1 MTSALI
7 SYFYSRY
14 GIDISNNPKTVEA
27 KVLPL
32 PRVFFGRQEV
42 RVGNGSWNL
51 LNVKF
56 TRPADLVAFAVAD
69 FSGRRTGSNFISE
82 FLPVAR
88 KHGMTTPLED
98 NLNLANIVQELQVSV
113 EESRVT
119 RGGLTVDT
127 MEDTVNNAI
136 EKAHFYFAGPYLR

>member
-32 PRVFFGRQEV
+32 PKVYFGRQEV
-42 RVGNGSWNL
+42 NVGNGSWNL
-51 LNVKF
+51 LNVNF
-56 TRPADLVAFAVAD
+56 TKPADLVAFAVAD
-69 FSGRRTGSNFISE
+69 FSGRRAGSNFISE

-88 KHGMTTPLED
+88 RHGMTTPLED
-98 NLNLANIVQELQVSV
+98 NLNLANIV
-113 EESRVT
+113 EESRVS
-119 RGGLTVDT
+119 RGGLTVNT

-136 EKAHFYFAGPYLR
+136 KKAHFYFAGSYLR

>member
-1 MTSALI
+1 M
-7 SYFYSRY
+7 Y
-14 GIDISNNPKTVEA
+14 
-27 KVLPL
+27 
-32 PRVFFGRQEV
+32 FGRQEV

-51 LNVKF
+51 LNVNF

-69 FSGRRTGSNFISE
+69 FSGRRAGSNFISE

-88 KHGMTTPLED
+88 RHGMTTPLEN
-98 NLNLANIVQELQVSV
+98 NLNLANIV
-113 EESRVT
+113 EESRVS
-119 RGGLTVDT
+119 RGGLTVNT